1 MGWNIFPMWAAGV
14 ALLATTGAT
23 IAVLKRDRNI
33 WAIVLMLLAIL
44 GMAGFIGTLWFTL
57 GRPPLRTMGETRLW
71 YSFFLLVAGLFTY
84 YRWQYRW
91 IMPFSTI
98 LATVFM
104 VINILKPEIHDQTLM
119 PALQSVWFVP
129 HVSVYM
135 FSYSLLGCATL
146 LSVAA
151 LVRHRQDYDL
161 AIEKLLYAGM
171 AFLSIGML
179 TGSLW
184 AKEAWGAYWSWDAK
198 ESWAVATWAL
208 YLLALHFPPQKR
220 LKDNAISAHLTNV
233 TTPLPRGEQGL
244 QKKHRMCFYTL
255 RGENLPVRRADKV
268 GGGSAYLYHIIIILG
283 FLALQ
288 MCWYGINYLPS
299 AETSIHTYNQ

>member
-1 MGWNIFPMWAAGV
+1 MGWNIFPMWAAIVILIAATSATLAIIKKERSTV
-14 ALLATTGAT
+14 AMA
-23 IAVLKRDRNI
+23 
-33 WAIVLMLLAIL
+33 MMSLAIL
-44 GMAGFIGTLWFTL
+44 GMAGFIAMLWMVL
-57 GRPPLRTMGETRLW
+57 ERPPLRTMGETRLW

-91 IMPFSTI
+91 IMLFSTV
-98 LATVFM
+98 LAGVFII
-104 VINILKPEIHDQTLM
+104 INIAKPEIHDQTLM

-146 LSVAA
+146 LSTVALA
-151 LVRHRQDYDL
+151 RRNSNMDM
-161 AIEKLLYAGM
+161 AIEKLLYAGL

-184 AKEAWGAYWSWDAK
+184 AKEAWGAYWSWDPK

-208 YLLALHFPPQKR
+208 YLIALHFPPQKR

-233 TTPLPRGEQGL
+233 TTPLPCGG
-244 QKKHRMCFYTL
+244 
-255 RGENLPVRRADKV
+255 V

>member
-14 ALLATTGAT
+14 VLLATTGAI
-23 IAVLKRDRNI
+23 IAVLKKERNAWTI
-33 WAIVLMLLAIL
+33 ASMLLAIL
-44 GMAGFIGTLWFTL
+44 GMAGFIAMLWTTLE
-57 GRPPLRTMGETRLW
+57 RPPLRTMGETRLW

-84 YRWQYRW
+84 SRWKYRW
-91 IMPFSTI
+91 IMLFSTV
-98 LATVFM
+98 LAGVFI

-146 LSVAA
+146 LSIAA
-151 LVRHRQDYDL
+151 LVSRHLDFDMPTER
-161 AIEKLLYAGM
+161 LLYAGL
-171 AFLSIGML
+171 AFLTLGML
-179 TGSLW
+179 SGSLW

-208 YLLALHFPPQKR
+208 YLIALHLAPSVMNTKR
-220 LKDNAISAHLTNV
+220 
-233 TTPLPRGEQGL
+233 RW
-244 QKKHRMCFYTL
+244 
-255 RGENLPVRRADKV
+255 
-268 GGGSAYLYHIIIILG
+268 LYHSAIILG

>member
-1 MGWNIFPMWAAGV
+1 MGWNIFPMWAAV
-14 ALLATTGAT
+14 VMLLATTGAT
-23 IAVLKRDRNI
+23 IAVLKKNRNL
-33 WAIVLMLLAIL
+33 WAIALMLLAIL
-44 GMAGFIGTLWFTL
+44 GMTGFIAMLWTAL
-57 GRPPLRTMGETRLW
+57 ERPPLRTMGETRLW

-91 IMPFSTI
+91 IMLFSTV
-98 LATVFM
+98 LAGVFII
-104 VINILKPEIHDQTLM
+104 INIAKPEIHDQTLM

-146 LSVAA
+146 LSTVALA
-151 LVRHRQDYDL
+151 RRNSNMDM
-161 AIEKLLYAGM
+161 AIEKLLYAGL

-184 AKEAWGAYWSWDAK
+184 AKEAWGAYWSWDPK
-198 ESWAVATWAL
+198 EAWAVATWAL
-208 YLLALHFPPQKR
+208 YLIALHFPPQKR

-233 TTPLPRGEQGL
+233 TTPLPCGG
-244 QKKHRMCFYTL
+244 
-255 RGENLPVRRADKV
+255 V

>member
-14 ALLATTGAT
+14 VLLAATGSTVALL
-23 IAVLKRDRNI
+23 KKERNI
-33 WAIVLMLLAIL
+33 WAVVLVLLAIL
-44 GMAGFIGTLWFTL
+44 GMAGFIAMLWTVL
-57 GRPPLRTMGETRLW
+57 ARPPLRTMGETRLW
-71 YSFFLLVAGLFTY
+71 YSFFLFVAGLFTY
-84 YRWQYRW
+84 WRWQYRW
-91 IMPFSTI
+91 IMPFSTV
-98 LATVFM
+98 LAGVFII
-104 VINILKPEIHDQTLM
+104 INIAKPEIHDQSLM

-146 LSVAA
+146 LSTVALA
-151 LVRHRQDYDL
+151 RRNSNMNM
-161 AIEKLLYAGM
+161 AIEKLLYAGL

-184 AKEAWGAYWSWDAK
+184 AKEAWGAYWSWDPK

-233 TTPLPRGEQGL
+233 TTPLPCGG
-244 QKKHRMCFYTL
+244 
-255 RGENLPVRRADKV
+255 V